1 MYVRTYASYVLKNQ
15 NGSKKGE
22 TFMDETVKV
31 YNPTN
36 SYIIVDN
43 SKLIRRERIAKTSVN
58 NAAKRKSIRDSIKQT
73 RYETMCEVFNDHEK
87 QEKVLVS
94 KHGWVNLFYNWAIV
108 VLLVLLIIAM
118 ISWANTIRN
127 ERKVASMFASAMA
140 DFDAKQAAIAEQAAE
155 DQRKLEQSEAFVEQK
170 MATEL
175 ALIYQ
180 GADKFTDKYGYS
192 EADFKTYGR
201 CVFNRVESP
210 LYPNDIFEVIE
221 QPNQWVGFNSSSTP
235 IDKYYKMAL
244 EHVHEWRNETTK
256 PCSNDYLWAELTPN
270 GIYLKND
277 FHADGYA
284 IRWRAN

>member
-1 MYVRTYASYVLKNQ
+1 
-15 NGSKKGE
+15 
-22 TFMDETVKV
+22 MDEAVKI
-31 YNPTN
+31 YNPRGNYLVAEIPKTN
-36 SYIIVDN
+36 
-43 SKLIRRERIAKTSVN
+43 LRRERVARTVVSN
-58 NAAKRKSIRDSIKQT
+58 TEKRKSIQDSLKQT
-73 RYETMCEVFNDHEK
+73 CFETLCEVFEERAEK
-87 QEKVLVS
+87 ERLLVS
-94 KHGWVNLFYNWAIV
+94 KHGWVNLFINWLIV
-108 VLLVLLIIAM
+108 VMLVLLVIAT
-118 ISWANTIRN
+118 ISWVNQIQN
-127 ERKVASMFASAMA
+127 ERKVASMFATAMA

-155 DQRKLEQSEAFVEQK
+155 DQRKLEQSETFVEQK

-175 ALIYQ
+175 ARVYQ

-192 EADFKTYGR
+192 EVDFKTYGR

-221 QPNQWVGFNSSSTP
+221 QANQWVGFNSSSTP

-244 EHVHEWRNETTK
+244 DHVHEWRHETTK